1 MRPKHWNVSDTS
13 TQQAGQAA
21 RRAAFDRRYW
31 LCLVG
36 LTASL
41 SLFGLEAAAQST
53 RGSAGSLVPPP
64 AQLGAQ
70 GQAFGAAGGTRG
82 SAGGAA
88 VLNQPVNFARPV
100 EGLPSTPDQ
109 ISTTPQFG
117 VAAGGSSPFLA
128 GQASN
133 AGLPLVSE
141 DYEQLGG
148 FDATPLTSVTG
159 PAAAPSGPPQSY
171 LAILGSPYSQQ
182 AEAPSGA
189 PVSVGPGGAAPSGPP
204 KSTLLVASP
213 SGINY
218 ATLPS
223 SLDSRPTQRSSN
235 EGERNVS
242 TTKSGSGSLPT
253 LAPLKLPS
261 SGSSSSDQTAKADS
275 SSNESR
281 TTPSLS
287 LTAPSSTT
295 RPSLS
300 LSSNEGDGGDEGDG
314 DASGDAANGGT
325 ALTIPKLPTLSLSG
339 SSGASGGTGLSLS
352 SGAAP
357 KLPSPSK
364 PTNFQIAGYRGGS
377 TNVPAASLSQLNAL
391 ARAMAGDPKIKVRLV
406 SYAQTS
412 GQISART
419 LSATR
424 AVLVRKHLIQAGV
437 DESRVSIRARGD
449 NNGAVTSDR
458 IDVEVQG

>member
-1 MRPKHWNVSDTS
+1 MRPKHWNVTKLSTVVPPKATSAGLCAFSDTPWRV
-13 TQQAGQAA
+13 A
-21 RRAAFDRRYW
+21 
-31 LCLVG
+31 
-36 LTASL
+36 ASL
-41 SLFGLEAAAQST
+41 AIVLSLGSFQASAQST
-53 RGSAGSLVPPP
+53 RGSAGSLTPPP
-64 AQLGAQ
+64 TQLGVQ
-70 GQAFGAAGGTRG
+70 GQTFGASGGTRG

-88 VLNQPVNFARPV
+88 FPTQPANLARPV
-100 EGLPSTPDQ
+100 QGLSPTPDQ

-159 PAAAPSGPPQSY
+159 PAAAPSGPPQSF
-171 LAILGSPYSQQ
+171 LAIPGSPYSQQ
-182 AEAPSGA
+182 AAAPGSSG
-189 PVSVGPGGAAPSGPP
+189 PVSVGPGGSAPSGPP

-235 EGERNVS
+235 EGQRNVNS
-242 TTKSGSGSLPT
+242 AKSGSGSLPT
-253 LAPLKLPS
+253 LAPLKLPA
-261 SGSSSSDQTAKADS
+261 GDSSSETKTAKAEDTS
-275 SSNESR
+275 GETR
-281 TTPSLS
+281 TSPSLS
-287 LTAPSSTT
+287 LTPPSSGTT

-300 LSSNEGDGGDEGDG
+300 LGNS
-314 DASGDAANGGT
+314 DASGEASDGNASSGTGT
-325 ALTIPKLPTLSLSG
+325 ALTIPKLPTLSLGGDSAG
-339 SSGASGGTGLSLS
+339 DSSTGLSLS
-352 SGAAP
+352 TGAAP
-357 KLPSPSK
+357 RLPAPSK
-364 PTNFQIAGYRGGS
+364 PTNFQISGYRSGTTS
-377 TNVPAASLSQLNAL
+377 VPAASLSQLNSL
-391 ARAMAGDPKIKVRLV
+391 ARAMASNPKLKVRLV
-406 SYAQTS
+406 SYAQPS

-437 DESRVSIRARGD
+437 DEERVSIRARGD